1 MDVPGWCGCPV
12 LQPGLPLTQRMGH
25 WRLVTAF
32 PLHRGQAYV
41 CHQKVEEIKGHN
53 PPPSP
58 WRDRPVEESLLLFE
72 VLLAGGRR
80 CVPTGSRSMAQ
91 LTASLR
97 STGHAKGQVWGGGG
111 HAADEAGDGGWEDGP
126 CCLPCQVHSAP
137 PHWGQ
142 VVGRACGILARMEGV
157 ALHLLGMGRCR
168 EGSSTGLCP
177 RADCVCLTGAS
188 TPRMTTHTASATPSS
203 TSRTPSAPRNSRPGE
218 RHAQPSVERDLAG
231 QLLRGSSWLC
241 PGGCQSAQGQCVRG
255 AVGGHEAE
263 LGCVHASLAGA
274 PPTSGCATRWM
285 STAPCSGSTGA

>member
-1 MDVPGWCGCPV
+1 MDALGQCGCPV
-12 LQPGLPLTQRMGH
+12 SRLGVLVAQGMGCS
-25 WRLVTAF
+25 RLVTGF
-32 PLHRGQAYV
+32 PLCRGQAYV

-80 CVPTGSRSMAQ
+80 CVPVGCGSVAQ
-91 LTASLR
+91 PTASPL

-126 CCLPCQVHSAP
+126 RCLPCQVHSTP

-142 VVGRACGILARMEGV
+142 VVWVCGVLACVAGV
-157 ALHLLGMGRCR
+157 GLRLLGAGGVSGG
-168 EGSSTGLCP
+168 EQHQALP
-177 RADCVCLTGAS
+177 RADCVCLAGAS

-203 TSRTPSAPRNSRPGE
+203 TSHTPSAPRSSRPGE
-218 RHAQPSVERDLAG
+218 CWGRGGSQGD
-231 QLLRGSSWLC
+231 QLSASQWLPKCWGTVC
-241 PGGCQSAQGQCVRG
+241 PWDGVRG
-255 AVGGHEAE
+255 AVAGHETE
-263 LGCVHASLAGA
+263 LGCACASLADA
-274 PPTSGCATRWM
+274 PPTSGCAMRWM